1 MVLSIICG
9 HSVDIFSFCR
19 IYFHKSVCYTEND
32 EICDTLQQE
41 ENLMKSASTRRIHLL
56 YDIVI
61 SLSIIA
67 VGICFIAQCIGIYRS
82 GGEQI
87 YTAEKV
93 ALAFLP
99 IAKPVYLCLFLI
111 FFGFI
116 LDLVWP
122 RDKKKLKP
130 EKNYAA
136 QLQRLLE
143 KRDVDSADPAVKAE
157 ILYQRKLR
165 KQDRFLSLLLLAAGS
180 IGFLIYGTN
189 PANFHQTEINASMAK
204 AVILLF
210 CYLAVPFGFA
220 LGAAYRRKHSLQK
233 EIELVKQLPAGELR
247 PAAPAKSCGCKKFP
261 VRWVVL
267 GLALLLLVYGF
278 CTGGTAD
285 VLTKAI
291 NICTECV
298 GLG

>member
-1 MVLSIICG
+1 MKKDTAKRIRLIYGILLS
-9 HSVDIFSFCR
+9 V
-19 IYFHKSVCYTEND
+19 
-32 EICDTLQQE
+32 
-41 ENLMKSASTRRIHLL
+41 ST
-56 YDIVI
+56 V
-61 SLSIIA
+61 A
-67 VGICFIAQCIGIYRS
+67 AGICLIAACLSIYRS

-87 YTAEKV
+87 YTAQKV
-93 ALAFLP
+93 AEAFAG
-99 IAKPVYLCLFLI
+99 IAFPVYLCLVLI
-111 FFGFI
+111 LGGFI
-116 LDLVWP
+116 LHILLPWE
-122 RDKKKLKP
+122 KNKLKP
-130 EKNYAA
+130 EKNHDAILA
-136 QLQRLLE
+136 RLLE
-143 KRDVDSADPAVKAE
+143 KRDTDDCDPALKEE